1 MVKRVWE
8 HKNEVVPG
16 FTRKYGVH
24 TLVWYEQHQTMESAI
39 KREKAIKGW
48 KRDWKLRLIEKS
60 NPEWRDL
67 YLEIL

>member
-1 MVKRVWE
+1 
-8 HKNEVVPG
+8 
-16 FTRKYGVH
+16 
-24 TLVWYEQHQTMESAI
+24 MESAI